1 MTSLLAN
8 PADQQDNPEHP
19 DDSQGQYGKNNRDLP
34 DDIQQCLKDLT
45 TQFMGQEKFEWRKDI
60 WQDRLHRL
68 FESGVQHVFQNPSTG
83 FFQQATSGALITLGG
98 GQSYQCATNVRD
110 YNIFEPSER
119 ILLAAL
125 TQADPQ
131 VVFEANNKA
140 RSQDVQAKE
149 TAEKYREIYKRHND
163 TKTAQMQMG
172 RMMGLSGRCWAW
184 TRTEGNAAL
193 WGTNPKTGEPNRRE
207 LTTFGGILESK
218 CSTYAKGV
226 GECNYFIIF
235 QDPDINT
242 ARKEYQWL
250 ADEGKLE
257 NGQPGLGETTYARY
271 ARLGV
276 MQGGRNNVQ
285 IGEAVSHLVTRM
297 HVFLRP
303 ECWFDPK
310 CEDCRDQLQQL
321 FPTGAHV
328 VFVGDNY
335 AESWEE
341 CPDDVL
347 AVGFPYPGD
356 GMSRMAFMTPA
367 VPIQEDFNRDMN
379 AIAQVKEYCWPS
391 VWVHASEVEYDA
403 ITKQISEPGAI
414 RLLKEKAKGEPASNS
429 FFQEQPLT
437 IPPTLMENME
447 WESGAL
453 LQFILGT
460 LPSLF
465 GGDSADNK
473 TASGIAQQR
482 GTALGQLGI
491 IWGSQQAMWIVIYK
505 QAAVLAAKNPDYTEE
520 DLTIDTDN
528 GTETLDLSA
537 ITKSRFR
544 VTADADAGFPESTAA
559 KRSSFQSFITLA
571 LQSPLGAQI
580 MESPANWQLAA
591 ERMGVPDLE
600 LPQIEARD
608 KQSREIEELLNGA
621 PIPPQPEE
629 VQMVMQQ
636 ATQQYQQAIAA
647 QTQHAAG
654 TLVSRETG
662 AQPPPVPPQAPPPP
676 NEQQIVQALTTSS
689 VAVQLLDFHQY
700 EFEVCREWLSSEEV
714 AKQMQ
719 PSEKFPQGNAAGVQ
733 NVRLHAMEHL
743 KMQAQLQAMLA
754 PLAPA
759 PPVAAA
765 PPPKKQLPPS
775 GQGQPHSQP
784 NANGPQPPANQ
795 PTM

>member
-8 PADQQDNPEHP
+8 PADDQQEHP
-19 DDSQGQYGKNNRDLP
+19 DDSQQPYGVNNRDLP
-34 DDIQQCLKDLT
+34 EDIQQCLKDLT

-68 FESGVQHVFQNPSTG
+68 FEMGVQHVFQNPSTG
-83 FFQQATSGALITLGG
+83 FFQQAQSGALITLGG

-110 YNIFEPSER
+110 YNIFNPSLR

-131 VVFEANNKA
+131 IVFEPNNKA
-140 RSQDVQAKE
+140 RSRDVQAAEK
-149 TAEKYREIYKRHND
+149 AEKYRDIYKRNND

-172 RMMGLSGRCWAW
+172 RMMGLSGRTWAW
-184 TRTEGNAAL
+184 TRIEANAAL
-193 WGTNPKTGEPNRRE
+193 WGTNQKTGEPSRRE
-207 LTTFGGILESK
+207 RTTLGGVLESK
-218 CSTYAKGV
+218 CSVYAKSLDK
-226 GECNYFIIF
+226 CNYFIIF
-235 QDPDINT
+235 EDPDINT
-242 ARKEYQWL
+242 ARSEYPWL

-257 NGQPGLGETTYARY
+257 NGQPGIGETTYARY

-276 MQGGRNNVQ
+276 MQGGRNNIQV
-285 IGEAVSHLVTRM
+285 GEAVSHLITRM

-303 ECWFDPK
+303 ECWHDPK
-310 CEDCRDQLQQL
+310 CEDCRDQLKKL

-347 AVGFPYPGD
+347 TVGFPYPGD

-391 VWVHASEVEYDA
+391 VWINVDDVEYDA
-403 ITKQISEPGAI
+403 IIKQISEPGAI
-414 RLLKEKAKGEPASNS
+414 RQLKTKGKGEPAAHS
-429 FFQEQPLT
+429 FFQEQPLQ
-437 IPPTLMENME
+437 IPATLMENME

-491 IWGSQQAMWIVIYK
+491 IWGNQQAMWASIYK

-520 DLTIDTDN
+520 DLTIVTDN
-528 GTETLDLSA
+528 GTEVLDLSA
-537 ITKSRFR
+537 ISKSRFL

-559 KRSSFQSFITLA
+559 KRSSFQSFMTVA
-571 LQSPLGAQI
+571 FQTPVG
-580 MESPANWQLAA
+580 MEVLNSPANFKIAA
-591 ERMGVPDLE
+591 ERYGVSDLE
-600 LPQIEARD
+600 FPQVEAMD

-621 PIPPQPEE
+621 PIPPDPQE
-629 VQMVMQQ
+629 VAFAMQQ
-636 ATQQYQQAIAA
+636 ATQQYQMSLAA

-662 AQPPPVPPQAPPPP
+662 TAPPPLPPQAPPPP
-676 NEQQIVQALTTSS
+676 NAQQITQALTTSS

-719 PSEKFPQGNAAGVQ
+719 PSEKYPQGNAAGVQ

-743 KMQAQLQAMLA
+743 KMQQQLQAMLA
-754 PLAPA
+754 PMMPPAPPQGAPA
-759 PPVAAA
+759 PA
-765 PPPKKQLPPS
+765 KKQLPPS
-775 GQGQPHSQP
+775 GQHQPHSQP
-784 NANGPQPPANQ
+784 NANGPQPPVNQ

>member
-1 MTSLLAN
+1 MTSNVL
-8 PADQQDNPEHP
+8 PFPTQEDNPEHP
-19 DDSQGQYGKNNRDLP
+19 DDSQGQYGKNNRNLP
-34 DDIQQCLKDLT
+34 DDLQQCLKDLT
-45 TQFMGQEKFEWRKDI
+45 TQFMGQEKFEWRRDV

-68 FESGVQHVFQNPSTG
+68 FETGVQHVFQNPSTG
-83 FFQQATSGALITLGG
+83 FFQQAQSGALITLGG

-131 VVFEANNKA
+131 IVFEPNNKA

-149 TAEKYREIYKRHND
+149 TAEKYREIYKRNND

-172 RMMGLSGRCWAW
+172 RMMGLSGRTWAW
-184 TRTEGNAAL
+184 TRTEADAAM
-193 WGTNPKTGEPNRRE
+193 WGTNAKTGEPNRRE
-207 LTTFGGILESK
+207 RTTIGGMLESK
-218 CSTYAKGV
+218 CSTYAKGF
-226 GECNYFIIF
+226 EKCNYFIIF
-235 QDPDINT
+235 EDPDINT
-242 ARKEYQWL
+242 ARCEYQWL

-257 NGQPGLGETTYARY
+257 NGQPGIGETTYARY
-271 ARLGV
+271 ARLCV

-285 IGEAVSHLVTRM
+285 IGEAVSHLITRM

-303 ECWFDPK
+303 DCWYDPK
-310 CEDCRDQLQQL
+310 CEDYRETLQEL

-347 AVGFPYPGD
+347 TVGFPYPGD
-356 GMSRMAFMTPA
+356 GMSRMAFMAPA

-391 VWVHASEVEYDA
+391 VWIHASETEYDA
-403 ITKQISEPGAI
+403 ILQQISEPGAI
-414 RLLKEKAKGEPASNS
+414 RLHKEKPKGEPLSNS

-437 IPPTLMENME
+437 IPPTFMENME

-491 IWGSQQAMWIVIYK
+491 IWGNQQAMWARIYK

-520 DLTIDTDN
+520 DLTIVTDN
-528 GTETLDLSA
+528 ATEVLDLSA
-537 ITKSRFR
+537 ITKSRFL

-559 KRSSFQSFITLA
+559 KRSSFQSFMTVA
-571 LQSPLGAQI
+571 FQTPVG
-580 MESPANWQLAA
+580 MEVLNSPANFKTAA
-591 ERMGVPDLE
+591 ERYGVTDLE
-600 LPQIEARD
+600 FPQIEAMD
-608 KQSREIEELLNGA
+608 KQSREIEDLLNGV

-636 ATQQYQQAIAA
+636 AMAQYQQAITA

-662 AQPPPVPPQAPPPP
+662 AQPPPLPPQAPPPP
-676 NEQQIVQALTTSS
+676 NVQQITQALTTSS

-743 KMQAQLQAMLA
+743 KMQAQLQAVLA
-754 PLAPA
+754 PMMPPPPPQGAPA
-759 PPVAAA
+759 AA
-765 PPPKKQLPPS
+765 KKQLPS
-775 GQGQPHSQP
+775 GQHQPHSQP
-784 NANGPQPPANQ
+784 NANGPQPAANQ